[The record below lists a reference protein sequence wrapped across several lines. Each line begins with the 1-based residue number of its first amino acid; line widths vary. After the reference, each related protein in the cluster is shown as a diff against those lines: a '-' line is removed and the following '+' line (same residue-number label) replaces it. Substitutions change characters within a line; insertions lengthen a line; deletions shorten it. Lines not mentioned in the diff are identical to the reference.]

1 MNSKRFLTLLL
12 AFCMVITLLAP
23 AASAVGLDSGENK
36 TAQGENTSTGNWFK
50 DMMVSAGDK
59 LGINSL
65 KNNQSQVV
73 NKDNMSLVDGQWIVT
88 SANGKTT
95 VLTQAQLPADIQ
107 ALNQLSENYS
117 AEDVVYAFV
126 TLEADPTA
134 ELYSSIRE
142 VPAEL
147 TAELRDQQNA
157 MISAIE
163 QNVLGGKQLN
173 VVSRFTHLTNSLV
186 IAVEFGKLE
195 QIYALKG
202 VKSVFVS
209 PEYEACKTTDTVYPA
224 TESAGVMTD
233 VVAVWQELGYTG
245 AGMTIAILDT
255 GLDVDHPSFAAA
267 PAGASWDVE
276 WLQGMLDTYD
286 LRLEERYG
294 KQITAEDLYYSEKI
308 PFTFNYAMNNTT
320 VIHNDTLGDHGT
332 HVAGIAAANK
342 LDTTEVAGM
351 APDAQIIAMKVFSPQ
366 GGANMYT
373 IVAALE
379 DCMTLGVDVA
389 NLSLGSAAG
398 FSYTEIEEIDSI
410 FRRISESD
418 LIVDVAAGNE
428 GTSSFGSP
436 YGYNMQ
442 QTAHIENGT
451 IASPATYA
459 NSMAIGSVDNN
470 MIATDCIELAD
481 GTKIPYMY
489 SIEFLYAYINFTLYD
504 LMPYGEME
512 YVVINGLGYAEEFYD
527 ENGAS
532 LVEGKVAVIPRG
544 TISFGEKIHNAELA
558 GAIGAIIWNTDDSNI
573 FVFGMTTTYT
583 DEEGNEAIPQIPV
596 GLITF
601 SAGQQ
606 MADAE
611 DKTMIIPE
619 DYMFRVDPAGGQMS
633 NFSCWGTSSDLR
645 LLPDVA
651 GVGGSVFS
659 CYDGGYYGVM
669 SGTSMACPQVAG
681 VTALVLQYLKETF
694 PEATDAE
701 IRLLV
706 DSLLMSTAVTV
717 IDNDSSVEAS
727 PRQQGAG
734 LVNALNA
741 ITAQAYLTVE
751 GSERPKAEL
760 KDNEEGEYEF
770 TFSVH
775 NFSTEEKTYNLR
787 ASLLC
792 EDYITDPDF
801 PGLYFLAEQDAALD
815 NTAVSFSMDT
825 VTVAPGESVEI
836 TVNIQLTEADKQW
849 LDTYFP
855 NGNYIEGY
863 IYLEGEEEVTLS
875 LPFMGFY
882 GRWDEAPLF
891 DTGFWYDD
899 GMWLGDLGYI
909 TQNQYTHLLYTS
921 LGASNYDWVLGM
933 NAYTGGDIIYDEYGY
948 PHIYYSTD
956 NNVISPNGDGAV
968 DGITEMYLSLMR
980 NAEEVDIIYE
990 DAEGNILDHRHFW
1003 KESKTMYISNY
1014 GSVVPMVYTW
1024 TYTDFYDF
1032 SGLEDGDVVYLT
1044 ISGVIDYEGAET
1056 DVLLDKMPIYIDT
1069 TAPVLDTES
1078 VVESFDETGNY
1089 ITLTFAED
1097 HPAAVI
1103 TMNQSQSQIYEYY
1116 SDLDMIDNGDG
1127 TYTLTIDVTGLGD
1140 QITVALCD
1148 YGCNEAFYNLTYT
1161 ATENDPEMDE
1171 TALYGYQVY
1180 HEYYFYYYGWDAM
1193 FGWST
1198 IDKNTAESYMISSD
1212 QYEYYALSA
1221 AEYVDGLVF
1230 ATEAGGNLVYMTPGL
1245 WNRNLIANLGLNV
1258 IDMAFD
1264 ETTGTMYLVT
1274 SDKANYSYCLYTVDL
1289 LTGDTTLLHDYHSQ
1303 YDVPWAMTFVD
1314 GTLYCTRYYHGGL
1327 YTVDMN
1333 NGYKLNAVKDAEG
1346 NDLVIKASNGF
1357 ATRPYYAQ
1365 SMTYSE
1371 ADGVIYWAYYNGEG
1385 CDLITINPTDWSS
1398 SATAMYWDQEF
1409 VGLLTLEDDGYRLPA
1424 SENVTKVVMTED
1436 QIILGAGKTHKLSAN
1451 ALPWN
1456 VPSELRELTWNSSD
1470 EAVATVDSNG
1480 NVTAVSEGI
1489 AVITASCNGFE
1500 AECEVIVV
1508 KIGGSMN
1515 AYKYYD
1521 AAGNY
1526 GVWLDIDLLSC
1537 TESTTFA
1544 SPIDFIA
1551 ADYNGHNGLIYGYS
1565 EVGQC
1570 YWFDPETGEFGAL
1583 GSAESGVVPGDMA
1596 YDYSTGTMYV
1606 LVSNQNNWETTIYSL
1621 NMTNGKLVK
1630 VASCYDYFVTLACD
1644 GNGLLYGINYDGILY
1659 ELHVVADDGTG
1670 GGGGGGVMPLATGSG
1685 KSYTLHANYVLDTG
1699 ISENFYVQTMC
1710 YDHNNDALLWLNTET
1725 ASLYWLGGLKSLSP
1739 YMVRLGNPYG
1749 TGNFQYIGAF
1759 VVPEVIEELPFVPV
1773 ESVEADDV
1781 LVLVGAEKQPSVNV
1795 YPTNATNSFVSE
1807 WYSINPEIAYV
1818 NEMGMIV
1825 GVSEGTTTIYA
1836 TVVDT
1841 DPEGKETWY
1850 DAAFQVTVKQ
1860 GTDNIFGYL
1869 IGDLGT
1875 GDGYYWAE
1883 LDDSNP
1889 NTYEGV
1895 SYVYYNGA
1903 YLILYAAEYVDGTI
1917 YAYGFDPEDWNAN
1930 FQFLTIDAK
1939 SWSVSSGID
1948 MGDGFPFIYDMA
1960 FDYTTGTMY
1969 AVAGPND
1976 SATDLYYVNMATGE
1990 LIECMSIDPMIMS
2003 LTVDANGTIY
2013 GMAAS
2018 EEKMDFVTW
2027 ETTYETAKLY
2037 VLDPAAGTY
2046 EVFMDT
2052 GVNCNMLASMA
2063 YDFDTGYI
2071 YWTGL
2076 FRGTSYE
2083 SGLYLIDLEQKSAFN
2098 LGTIGSAG
2106 SQVTGLIILADMYP
2120 TQPDTLSNMAI
2131 TTPVNE
2137 LAVGQSLT
2145 LDAFIQPFGLEVT
2158 MAWASADETIATVDE
2173 NGVVT
2178 GISAGTTT
2186 VRLAVSDGVNILT
2199 DECTVIVYGEDDYF
2213 ISYDKTNGGFVTISR
2228 PDANVTFYPDA
2239 DIYSEVTAMA
2249 MNNGTIYGYDKDNN
2263 LFITSVEDGFVRKV
2277 LGNANIE
2284 VEESYSEH
2292 VDGYYTYDYYYEYY
2306 FTVRDLTWD
2315 AENNRLL
2322 ALGCYGLNKHVTVTS
2337 QYYNTSYVDTLELSG
2352 GCRLYEVNLRTGA
2365 LIELMTIHSSYGD
2378 AYSGVTSMTMTDAGQ
2393 LFIYS
2398 TYMDYISVLDMQTG
2412 IATDITTYQNLGV
2425 YGSSD
2430 GHSMNMEYDATT
2442 NSIYM
2447 TFTANGRRYSLYRYD
2462 IVSTSLTEVGKLS
2475 TVDCAYGGLVL
2486 NKPFTGE
2493 EYVLM
2498 GDVND
2503 DGVVNYLDAMLIA
2516 QYYVGDISNTDLSL
2530 RAADVNGDGI
2540 VNYLDAMM
2548 IAQFYVGDI
2557 DSFPVND

>member
-12 AFCMVITLLAP
+12 AFCMVITILAP
-23 AASAVGLDSGENK
+23 AASAVGMDSGENK
-36 TAQGENTSTGNWFK
+36 TAQSTNTSTGNWFK
-50 DMMVSAGDK
+50 DLMISAGDK

-73 NKDNMSLVDGQWIVT
+73 NKDDLSFVNGQWIIT
-88 SANGKTT
+88 SANGKNR
-95 VLTQAQLPADIQ
+95 VLTQAELPADIQ
-107 ALNQLSENYS
+107 ALDTLSEHYA
-117 AEDVVYAFV
+117 AEDVVHAFV

-142 VPAEL
+142 VPADL
-147 TAELRDQQNA
+147 TAQLQAQQAA
-157 MISAIE
+157 MISTIE
-163 QNVLGGKQLN
+163 QEVLGGQELT
-173 VVSRFTHLTNSLV
+173 VVSRFTHLTNSVV
-186 IAVEFGKLE
+186 IAIEFGKLE
-195 QIYALKG
+195 SIYALKG

-233 VVAVWQELGYTG
+233 VAAVWQELGYTG

-267 PAGASWDVE
+267 PEGARWDVE
-276 WLQGMLDTYD
+276 WLQNMLDTYD
-286 LRLEERYG
+286 LRLEELYG
-294 KQITAEDLYYSEKI
+294 KEITAEDLYYSDKI
-308 PFTFNYAMNNTT
+308 PFTFNYALRNTVVT
-320 VIHNDTLGDHGT
+320 HNDTLGDHGT

-342 LDTTEVAGM
+342 MDNTEVVGM

-366 GGANMYT
+366 GGASMYT
-373 IVAALE
+373 IIEALQ
-379 DCMTLGVDVA
+379 DCMILGVDVA

-410 FRRISESD
+410 FRRVSESD
-418 LIVDVAAGNE
+418 LIVDTAAGNE

-451 IASPATYA
+451 MASPATYA

-504 LMPYGEME
+504 LKPYGDME
-512 YVVINGLGYAEEFYD
+512 YVVIDGLGYAEEFYD
-527 ENGAS
+527 ENGVS

-544 TISFGEKIHNAELA
+544 TISFGEKVHNAELA

-583 DEEGNEAIPQIPV
+583 DEEGNEAIPEIPV
-596 GLITF
+596 GLIKH
-601 SAGQQ
+601 SDGQK

-619 DYMFRVDPAGGQMS
+619 DYMFRLDPNGGQMS

-659 CYDGGYYGVM
+659 CYDGGYYGIM

-694 PEATDAE
+694 PEASDAE
-701 IRLLV
+701 IRVLV

-717 IDNDSSVEAS
+717 IDTDSSVEAS

-741 ITAQAYLTVE
+741 ITAEAYLTVK

-760 KDNEEGEYEF
+760 KDNEDGEYSF

-775 NFSTEEKTYNLR
+775 NFSDAEKTYNLR

-792 EDYITDPDF
+792 EDYITDANF

-815 NTAVSFSMDT
+815 NSAVTFSMDT
-825 VTVAPGESVEI
+825 VTVAAGESVEI
-836 TVNIQLTEADKQW
+836 TVDIKLTEKDKNW

-891 DTGFWYDD
+891 DTGFWFDD
-899 GMWLGDLGYI
+899 GMWLSEYYI

-921 LGASNYDWVLGM
+921 LGSTDYDWVLGM
-933 NAYTGGDIIYDEYGY
+933 NAYTGGDIIYDENGY

-956 NNVISPNGDGAV
+956 NNVLSPNGDGAV
-968 DGITEMYLSLMR
+968 DGITEIYLSLMR

-990 DAEGNILDHRHFW
+990 DADGNVLDHRKFW
-1003 KESKTMYISNY
+1003 KESKTMYMSNY

-1032 SGLEDGDVVYLT
+1032 SDLEDGDVVYLT
-1044 ISGVIDYEGAET
+1044 ISGVIDYEGAER
-1056 DVLLDKMPIYIDT
+1056 DILLEKMPIYIDT
-1069 TAPVLDTES
+1069 SAPVLDTTS
-1078 VVESFDETGNY
+1078 IVESYDENGKY
-1089 ITLTFAED
+1089 ITLTFADD

-1103 TMNQSQSQIYEYY
+1103 TMNESQSRIYEYY

-1161 ATENDPEMDE
+1161 AAENDPVMDE
-1171 TALYGYQVY
+1171 TALYAYQVY
-1180 HEYYFYYYGWDAM
+1180 HEYYLYYYGWDAM

-1198 IDKNTAESYMISSD
+1198 IDKETAESYMISSD
-1212 QYEYYALSA
+1212 QYEYWALSA

-1230 ATEAGGNLVYMTPGL
+1230 ATEAGGNLIYMTPGL
-1245 WNRNLIANLGLNV
+1245 WNRNLVANLGLNV

-1264 ETTGTMYLVT
+1264 ATTGTMYLAT

-1289 LTGDTTLLHDYHSQ
+1289 LTGETTLLHDYHSQ
-1303 YDVPWAMTFVD
+1303 YDVPWAMTFID
-1314 GTLYCTRYYHGGL
+1314 GTLYCTKYYYGGL
-1327 YTVDMN
+1327 FTVDME
-1333 NGYKLNAVKDAEG
+1333 NGYKLNAVTDADG
-1346 NDLVIKASNGF
+1346 NKITINGSNGS

-1365 SMTYSE
+1365 SMTYSA

-1385 CDLITINPTDWSS
+1385 CDLITVNPSDWSS
-1398 SATAMYWDQEF
+1398 TATAMYWDQEF
-1409 VGLLTLEDDGYRLPA
+1409 VGLLTLEDNGYRLPE
-1424 SENVTKVVMTED
+1424 STDVTKVVMTED
-1436 QIILGAGKTHKLSAN
+1436 QIILGVGNTHKLSAN

-1456 VPSELRELTWNSSD
+1456 IPEELRQLTWSSSD
-1470 EAVATVDSNG
+1470 ESVATVDENG
-1480 NVTAVSEGI
+1480 VVTSVGEGH
-1489 AVITASCNGFE
+1489 AVITASCNGFS
-1500 AECEVIVV
+1500 AECKVISVS
-1508 KIGGSMN
+1508 IGGSMN

-1521 AAGNY
+1521 AGGNY
-1526 GVWLDIDLLSC
+1526 GYWLDIDLLSC
-1537 TESTTFA
+1537 TESIAFA
-1544 SPIDFIA
+1544 SPVDFIA
-1551 ADYNGHNGLIYGYS
+1551 AAYNGHTGLIYGYS
-1565 EVGQC
+1565 ESGQC
-1570 YWFDPETGEFGAL
+1570 YWFNPETGEFGAL
-1583 GSAESGVVPGDMA
+1583 GTAESSMVPGDMA

-1606 LVSNQNNWETTIYSL
+1606 LVSNQNNWESTIYSL
-1621 NMTNGKLVK
+1621 NMSNGKLVK
-1630 VASCYDYFVTLACD
+1630 VASIYDYYVTLACD
-1644 GNGLLYGINYDGILY
+1644 SNGLLYGINYDGILY
-1659 ELHVVADDGTG
+1659 ELHLMSDGGEG
-1670 GGGGGGVMPLATGSG
+1670 GGGGGGIMPLATGRSA
-1685 KSYTLHANYVLDTG
+1685 SYTLYPNYVLDTG
-1699 ISENFYVQTMC
+1699 ISDNFYVQTMC
-1710 YDHNNDALLWLNTET
+1710 YDHNNGALLWINTET
-1725 ASLYWLGGLKSLSP
+1725 ASLYWLGDLTGMNP
-1739 YMVRLGNPYG
+1739 YIVNLGNPYG
-1749 TGNFQYIGAF
+1749 NGQFQYTGAF

-1773 ESVEADDV
+1773 ESVDAEDI
-1781 LVLVGAEKQPSVNV
+1781 LVLAGSEKQPIVSV
-1795 YPTNATNSFVSE
+1795 YPANASNTFVSE
-1807 WYSINPEIAYV
+1807 WYSTNPDVAYV
-1818 NEMGMIV
+1818 NEMGKVV
-1825 GVSEGTTTIYA
+1825 GVREGTATIYA

-1841 DPEGKETWY
+1841 DPDGNETWF
-1850 DAAFQVTVKQ
+1850 DAAFTVTVKQ

-1869 IGDLGT
+1869 IGDLGNS
-1875 GDGYYWAE
+1875 DGYYWIE
-1883 LDDSNP
+1883 IDDSNP
-1889 NTYEGV
+1889 VNYEGL

-1903 YLILYAAEYVDGTI
+1903 YLILYAAEYVDGKI

-1939 SWSVSSGID
+1939 SWSVTNGID
-1948 MGDGFPFIYDMA
+1948 MGDGFPFVYDMA

-1976 SATDLYYVNMATGE
+1976 SATDLFYVNMSTGE
-1990 LIECMSIDPMIMS
+1990 LIDCMSIDPMIMS

-2013 GMAAS
+2013 GMGAS
-2018 EEKMDFVTW
+2018 EATMDPDTW
-2027 ETTYETAKLY
+2027 VETYQNAMMY
-2037 VLDPAAGTY
+2037 VLDPKAGTC

-2083 SGLYLIDLEQKSAFN
+2083 SGLYLIDLNEKTAYN
-2098 LGTIGSAG
+2098 LGTIGSVG
-2106 SQVTGLIILADMYP
+2106 SQVTGLIIFADAYP
-2120 TQPDTLSNMAI
+2120 EQPDTLSNLAI

-2137 LAVGQSLT
+2137 LAMGQT
-2145 LDAFIQPFGLEVT
+2145 VALDVFIQPFGLNVDMT
-2158 MAWASADETIATVDE
+2158 WTSADESVATVDE
-2173 NGVVT
+2173 NGNVT
-2178 GISAGTTT
+2178 GVSAGKTT
-2186 VRLAVSDGVNILT
+2186 VSVEVSDGENYLT
-2199 DECTVIVYGEDDYF
+2199 AQCTVIVYGAEDFF

-2228 PDANVTFYPDA
+2228 PDSEVTFYPDA
-2239 DIYSEVTAMA
+2239 DVYSEVTAMA
-2249 MNNGTIYGYDKDNN
+2249 MHDGIIFAYDKDNN
-2263 LFITSVEDGFVRKV
+2263 LFVTSVEDGFTREII
-2277 LGNANIE
+2277 GNANIE
-2284 VEESYSEH
+2284 VQKSYAEH

-2306 FTVRDLTWD
+2306 FTVRDMTWD
-2315 AENNRLL
+2315 PVGNRLL

-2337 QYYNTSYVDTLELSG
+2337 QYYNSSYVDTLELSG
-2352 GCRLYEVNLRTGA
+2352 GCRLYEVDLRTG
-2365 LIELMTIHSSYGD
+2365 ELKELFTIYSAYGD
-2378 AYSGVTSMTMTDAGQ
+2378 PYSGVTAMTMTDAGE
-2393 LFIYS
+2393 LYIYS
-2398 TYMDYISVLDMQTG
+2398 TYMDYISLLDLQTG
-2412 IATDITTYQNLGV
+2412 VATDITTYQNMGV

-2430 GHSMNMEYDATT
+2430 AHSMNMEYDPVT

-2447 TFTANGRRYSLYRYD
+2447 TFTSNGRRYFLYRYD
-2462 IVSTSLTEVGKLS
+2462 IVSTALTELS
-2475 TVDCAYGGLVL
+2475 RLSDTDCAFGGLAL
-2486 NKPFTGE
+2486 NQPAGSDPE
-2493 EYVLM
+2493 EARM
-2498 GDVND
+2498 GDVNGD
-2503 DGVVNYLDAMLIA
+2503 DV
-2516 QYYVGDISNTDLSL
+2516 
-2530 RAADVNGDGI
+2530 

-2548 IAQFYVGDI
+2548 IAQYYVGDITGFDLNLVVADVNGDGVVNYLDAMMIAQYYVGDI
-2557 DSFPVND
+2557 DSFPAGN